1 MVERELDVPI
11 VLPEEDGVECAQLL
25 LDVLHQHNGV
35 HVAQIDFSGGVLH
48 LHYDPNLLEPDEV
61 EGIVDDLGIR
71 LGARMRHC
79 TLALGG
85 VSGASRCGNCALN
98 LERELYAI
106 PGVHKVSANPAARVV
121 GVHYQEAEALASV
134 ERRITEMG
142 YEVTDR
148 RTEAQ
153 LPFWKRNI
161 GLVWAGLTLLFL
173 ILGILAERLVPIP
186 AFPQLYVVFFVV
198 AYLTGGHDGARE
210 ALRDLRHGALNVD
223 FLMIASAIGAAA
235 IGEWAEGATLLFLF
249 SLSGALEEFAMDRT
263 RNAIESLTALRPTEA
278 TVRLGGQERRVPI
291 EAVRPG
297 DVVVV
302 RPGEQVTVDG
312 VVVRG
317 QTSVDQAAI
326 TGESIPVSKGLGDE
340 VFAGTMNQEG
350 AVDVRCSKEAKD
362 STLAKVI
369 DLVAEA
375 QSERA
380 PTQRLIDRFAH
391 PYAVG
396 VLVTV
401 TLVLLVGVFLLERP
415 FMDVFYRAITL
426 LVVASPCAL
435 VISTPASILSAIAA
449 GARNGV
455 LFKGGVHL
463 ENAATID
470 TVAFDKT
477 GTLTTGRPELLDIV
491 VFDSLSETEFLR
503 LVASAERRS
512 EHPIARALVRAAQTR
527 DLALVEP
534 EHFQSMPGQGVRATV
549 EGRRLLVG
557 NERLLLGQSDGNGGR
572 PLPPEVAA
580 LQAEGKT
587 VIFVSDD
594 HHSARLLGVLA
605 VADMVRPIAAQ
616 AVRELRSIGVKNIVM
631 LTGDHRLVAD
641 RIAGELGIDQ
651 VHADLLPVGKVQVV
665 KDYLDQGVRPAMVGD
680 GVNDAPALALA
691 TVGIAMGAAGTDVA
705 LETADVVLMS
715 DDLSKLPF
723 ALRLSRRS
731 RRIIAQNMAFALGMM
746 VFLALATLS
755 VGIPLPLGVV
765 GHEGST
771 LIVVLNGLRLLRT
784 K

>member
-1 MVERELDVPI
+1 MLEREMDVPI
-11 VLPEEDGVECAQLL
+11 VLPEGDGVECAQLL
-25 LDVLHQHNGV
+25 LEVLHQHRGV
-35 HVAQIDFSGGVLH
+35 HGAQIDFDGGVLH
-48 LHYDPNLLEPDEV
+48 LHYDPNQLDPDEV
-61 EGIVDDLGIR
+61 EGIADDLGIR
-71 LGARMRHC
+71 LGSRMRRC
-79 TLALGG
+79 TLELGG
-85 VSGASRCGNCALN
+85 VSCRNCALN

-106 PGVHKVSANPAARVV
+106 PGIHKVSANPAARVV
-121 GVHYQEAEALASV
+121 GVHYQAAEALASV
-134 ERRITEMG
+134 ERRIAELG
-142 YEVTDR
+142 YEVAER
-148 RTEAQ
+148 SVKPRP
-153 LPFWKRNI
+153 PFWQRNI
-161 GLVWAGLTLLFL
+161 GLIWAGLTLLFL
-173 ILGILAERLVPIP
+173 VLGIVAERLAPIP
-186 AFPQLYVVFFVV
+186 AFPQITIVFFVL
-198 AYLTGGHDGARE
+198 AYLAGGHDGARE
-210 ALRDLRHGALNVD
+210 AARDLRHGVLNVD
-223 FLMIASAIGAAA
+223 FLMIASAVGAAA

-249 SLSGALEEFAMDRT
+249 SLSGALEEYAMDRT

-278 TVRLGGQERRVPI
+278 TVRLGEHERRVPV

-297 DVVVV
+297 DIVVI

-350 AVDVRCSKEAKD
+350 ALDVRCSKEAKD

-396 VLVTV
+396 VLATV
-401 TLVLLVGVFLLERP
+401 TLVLLAGVFVLQRP

-463 ENAATID
+463 ENAAAID

-477 GTLTTGRPELLDIV
+477 GTLTSGRPELTDVV
-491 VFDSLSETEFLR
+491 VFDALAEAEFLR

-512 EHPIARALVRAAQTR
+512 EHPIARAIVRAAQAR
-527 DLALVEP
+527 GLVLAEP
-534 EHFQSMPGQGVRATV
+534 EHFVSAPGQGVRATV
-549 EGRRLLVG
+549 GGRSLVVG
-557 NERLLLGQSDGNGGR
+557 NERLLFGQNGHSGDA
-572 PLPPEVAA
+572 LPPQVKD

-587 VIFVSDD
+587 VIFVSED
-594 HHSARLLGVLA
+594 HRSGRLLGVLA
-605 VADMVRPIAAQ
+605 IADLVRPIAAR
-616 AVRELRSIGVKNIVM
+616 AVADLHANGVKTIVM
-631 LTGDHRLVAD
+631 LTGDHKLVAD

-651 VHADLLPVGKVQVV
+651 VHAELLPAGKVQVV
-665 KDYLDQGVRPAMVGD
+665 KDYQARGARTAMVGD
-680 GVNDAPALALA
+680 GVNDAPALAVA

-715 DDLSKLPF
+715 DDLAKLAF

-731 RRIIAQNMAFALGMM
+731 RRIVAQNMVFAVGMM
-746 VFLALATLS
+746 VLLAATTLT

-771 LIVVLNGLRLLRT
+771 LVVVLNGLRLLRT
-784 K
+784 R